1 MKSNVNAMIVFILL
15 ALKSLNETVE
25 LELGEIKDYIDENKN
40 AETFRSRLETEEQE
54 TKTMKR
60 VQQNLYS
67 ETEKLNEKVTDIEGM
82 LQENVTRKLNYLDSK
97 IVDCKILI
105 NEHKFRAEKRM
116 DDLENQISSNKDKL
130 ETLLYYRNATNM
142 MKSTG
147 VKSQNETIRFQK
159 PNVTYLRGKLY
170 FSVNLSKYN

>member
-15 ALKSLNETVE
+15 ALKSVNETVE

-60 VQQNLYS
+60 VQQNLYN
-67 ETEKLNEKVTDIEGM
+67 ETEKLNDKVTDIEGM
-82 LQENVTRKLNYLDSK
+82 LQENLTRKLNYQDSK
-97 IVDCKILI
+97 IVVCKILI

-116 DDLENQISSNKDKL
+116 DDLENQISSNKDKI
-130 ETLLYYRNATNM
+130 ETLQNYRNATNM

-159 PNVTYLRGKLY
+159 PNVTYPRGKLY